1 MIKEIKIENFK
12 SISSLNVELGR
23 LNVFIGA
30 NGSGKSNIL
39 EGIAF
44 GAAAINDKLENVFL
58 NARGIRITEPNL
70 MISAFKDNKKR
81 STFSFQDI
89 NNNTL
94 QISAE
99 FRDNKWLAISFVD
112 EEKSSILMEPEFA
125 KKIWFSTDGNLH
137 IGTEKFK
144 VSEKLPEEILKQLHQ
159 MNNFQVNRRTEFLLE
174 TRLSDFM
181 IFAPENSALRHFEE
195 GLVSPLSVEG
205 KGLFKLVQKIF
216 KTQPEQF
223 AKINEYLQLLDWFEG
238 FEIPNDL
245 MFTEQRIKIKDQF
258 LLESIQYFDQRST
271 NEGFLY
277 LLFYFTLF
285 ISDDTPK
292 FFAIDNID
300 NAMNPKLGRELI
312 KTLAHLSKKEEH
324 DKQVIL
330 TTHNPAIL
338 DGLNLNDDEQRLFV
352 VYRNAYGHTK
362 VTRIFKTETPEGQRP
377 LPLSEQFLRGYLGGL
392 PDNF

>member
-12 SISSLNVELGR
+12 SIQSLNLELGR

-39 EGIAF
+39 EGIVF
-44 GAAAINDKLENVFL
+44 GAAAIGGKLENLFL
-58 NARGIRITEPNL
+58 NARGVRTPDANL
-70 MISAFKDNKKR
+70 MQSVFDNKGKNIDLTFKDFNLEDINITAYFKDNKWNA
-81 STFSFQDI
+81 SPSI
-89 NNNTL
+89 
-94 QISAE
+94 E
-99 FRDNKWLAISFVD
+99 
-112 EEKSSILMEPEFA
+112 SSIFQ
-125 KKIWFSTDGNLH
+125 K
-137 IGTEKFK
+137 
-144 VSEKLPEEILKQLHQ
+144 KQLIKDMWLEGDNTFHFANTVIKQ
-159 MNNFQVNRRTEFLLE
+159 GEKTPNDIRGKLREVFNFIGEQRINYLFE
-174 TRLSDFM
+174 THLSDFM
-181 IFAPENSALRHFEE
+181 IFAPENTALRRFEE
-195 GLVSPLSVEG
+195 EGQIEPLNIDG
-205 KGLFKLVQKIF
+205 KGLFKLLQKII
-216 KTQPEQF
+216 KTKPESF

-238 FEIPNDL
+238 FEMPNDL
-245 MFTEQRIKIKDQF
+245 MFTERRINIKDQF
-258 LLESIQYFDQRST
+258 IDGVQFIDQRSA

-277 LLFYFTLF
+277 LLFYLTLF

-300 NAMNPKLGRELI
+300 NAMNPRLGRELI
-312 KTLAHLSKKEEH
+312 KTLAKLSKKEEH

-352 VYRNAYGHTK
+352 IHRNAHGHTK
-362 VTRIFKTETPEGQRP
+362 ATRIFKTETPEGQRP

>member
-12 SISSLNVELGR
+12 SIQSLDLELGR

-39 EGIAF
+39 EGIAVGM
-44 GAAAINDKLENVFL
+44 GAMTNKYDNLFL
-58 NARGIRITEPNL
+58 SARGVRITEPNL
-70 MISAFKDNKKR
+70 MASVFKDKKGR
-81 STFSFQDI
+81 TSFSFKNSDDE
-89 NNNTL
+89 TL
-94 QISAE
+94 TYMMEIT
-99 FRDNKWLAISFVD
+99 DNKWYAGFVPS
-112 EEKSSILMEPEFA
+112 ESSIFYTHDFF
-125 KKIWFSTDGNLH
+125 KKSGITSDGDFVFDNR
-137 IGTEKFK
+137 IFK
-144 VSEKLPEEILKQLHQ
+144 PGEKLPKEILDIFKDY
-159 MNNFQVNRRTEFLLE
+159 QVSQDRNTNSFFSKSNI
-174 TRLSDFM
+174 SDFM

-195 GLVSPLSVEG
+195 GLISPLSIEG
-205 KGLFKLVQKIF
+205 KGLFKEVQKIF
-216 KTQPEQF
+216 KNEHKKF
-223 AKINEYLQLLDWFEG
+223 VEINEHLQLLDWFEG

-258 LLESIQYFDQRST
+258 LLESVQYFDQRSA

-312 KTLAHLSKKEEH
+312 KTLAKLSKKEEH

-352 VYRNAYGHTK
+352 IYRNAYGHTK
-362 VTRIFKTETPEGQRP
+362 ATRIFKTETPEGQRP